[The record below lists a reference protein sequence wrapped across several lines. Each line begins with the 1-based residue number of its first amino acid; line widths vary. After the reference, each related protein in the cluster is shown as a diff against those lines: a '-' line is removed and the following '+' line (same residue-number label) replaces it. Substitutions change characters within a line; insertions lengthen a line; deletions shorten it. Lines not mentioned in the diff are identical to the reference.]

1 MSPWLNRT
9 LHPRLAPR
17 MNLRC
22 PIRSQHSDLASGA
35 LSISIS
41 VIHDRHCC
49 RLRTFKSKPLLALS
63 TRPELLFQS
72 ATEAPDHNYSS
83 LQNCLGP
90 ASGARRFPYTPVI
103 PFAVRAF
110 LFHPVAASF
119 LSASRVPLPVLEE
132 SVPVCRR
139 APLPVPLRIPF
150 PVS

>member
-1 MSPWLNRT
+1 MSPTISNWLAEGFSEFRKAKGRF
-9 LHPRLAPR
+9 LFRDFAPFF
-17 MNLRC
+17 
-22 PIRSQHSDLASGA
+22 PIFRRSVS
-35 LSISIS
+35 
-41 VIHDRHCC
+41 
-49 RLRTFKSKPLLALS
+49 
-63 TRPELLFQS
+63 
-72 ATEAPDHNYSS
+72 APDHNYSS